1 LRCAIYLQSLTL
13 PSRKAVSLSALT
25 TAAAVV
31 VVVLAELVP
40 CALVLVMPEPVVMLE
55 PMAYALV
62 VVMPEP
68 VVMLEPVVV
77 IAELVAYALEVVMPK
92 LMVMLELVVLIAEP
106 VVYGLVVVMLE
117 LLVYALVLPPL
128 VVPPMMRDAQLR
140 LVPACYD
147 PEIPKAS
154 TVGTNGYTIYRVWLC
169 CGRSN
174 TALSTCRIH
183 LGQYRRGYHH
193 HLLLPHLLRR
203 VNP

>member
-147 PEIPKAS
+147 PEIPKAVDQAIRYLIYAIEWLSQGILQGNTSHLQWVLTDIQS
-154 TVGTNGYTIYRVWLC
+154 TGYGCAVVEAT
-169 CGRSN
+169 
-174 TALSTCRIH
+174 
-183 LGQYRRGYHH
+183 
-193 HLLLPHLLRR
+193 LL
-203 VNP
+203 